1 MFRIAVAQ
9 TVLTTIQHC
18 QTWVQ
23 RNGTL
28 ENGIRHRPAVGAKY
42 KDEAERWANNTQS
55 YQLHPR
61 IEGGT
66 YIITFTGP
74 IPGKLFGGYSFG
86 APPYTSLEYNA
97 VQTNTITIPQSSLY
111 FPSCDCCFCT
121 RNGWCL
127 HMLVASIRIGI
138 RIHQSLPQMAT
149 LQAVG
154 RPARQDRRHRPRRV
168 GPALDDRQ

>member
-1 MFRIAVAQ
+1 
-9 TVLTTIQHC
+9 
-18 QTWVQ
+18 
-23 RNGTL
+23 
-28 ENGIRHRPAVGAKY
+28 AKY

-86 APPYTSLEYNA
+86 ALPYTSLKYNA
-97 VQTNTITIPQSSLY
+97 VQTNTITIPQSLLY
-111 FPSCDCCFCT
+111 FPSCDCCFFTC
-121 RNGWCL
+121 NGWCL

-154 RPARQDRRHRPRRV
+154 RPARQDHRHRPRRV